1 MRIRG
6 LADEGSKRAKTVMR
20 ITDDTSKMLS
30 AILIGNNVVNL
41 SAASLTTTLAY
52 NLGGSMVAVA
62 SAVLSV
68 LIILFG
74 EITPKTMATLHA
86 EKMSLR
92 YAPAI
97 NLYIKVMTPFVFII
111 NTLSDIILRI
121 LHIDP
126 NAGNKQMT
134 ESELRTIVDVSHES
148 GVIESDEKEMIYNV
162 FDLGDAKAKDV
173 MVPRVHVTFADVNA
187 TYEELIDIFR
197 EDKFTRLPIFED
209 TTDNVVGILNIKD
222 LLLLTDTSQFSIRA
236 LMREPFFTY
245 EHKNTAELFHEMKK
259 NSINIAIVLDEY
271 GTTVGLITLEDLI
284 EEIVGDI
291 RDEYDAN
298 EEADLTKISKQE
310 YLVSGSMNLDDLC
323 ETLDLPFSSEDYD
336 TVGGYVIGLL
346 DHFPKEGEVIT
357 TKDGFTFFVKKMD
370 KNRVEK
376 ILLTMPEKDWN
387 WCVSHNTEG
396 AELENASDHMAQLA
410 VQGPKAI
417 LALQKLTSINLSEL
431 PYYTFTHGEFAGEKD
446 VIISNT
452 GYTGAGGF
460 ELYFYPEAAM
470 KIWNAVFEA
479 GEEFGIKPIGL
490 GARDTLRLEM
500 GFCLYGNDLDD
511 TTSPI
516 EAGLGWITKFAEGKN
531 FINRPMLEKQKTEG
545 TVRKL
550 VGFEMVDRGIPRH
563 GYELFNTEGEAIG
576 VVTSGTMSPTRKI
589 GIGMGYVKPEYSKI
603 GTEICIDMRGRKLKA
618 VVVRPPFRK

>member
-1 MRIRG
+1 MRYINAKYLFFKGVNYTIGHECRDTTHYSIDFIDSFRIFSSAETALTTVNRMRIRG
-6 LADEGSKRAKTVMR
+6 LADEGSKRAKTVMY

-197 EDKFTRLPIFED
+197 EDKFTRLPILKIQR
-209 TTDNVVGILNIKD
+209 TMLSVR
-222 LLLLTDTSQFSIRA
+222 SI
-236 LMREPFFTY
+236 
-245 EHKNTAELFHEMKK
+245 
-259 NSINIAIVLDEY
+259 
-271 GTTVGLITLEDLI
+271 
-284 EEIVGDI
+284 
-291 RDEYDAN
+291 
-298 EEADLTKISKQE
+298 
-310 YLVSGSMNLDDLC
+310 
-323 ETLDLPFSSEDYD
+323 
-336 TVGGYVIGLL
+336 
-346 DHFPKEGEVIT
+346 
-357 TKDGFTFFVKKMD
+357 
-370 KNRVEK
+370 
-376 ILLTMPEKDWN
+376 
-387 WCVSHNTEG
+387 
-396 AELENASDHMAQLA
+396 
-410 VQGPKAI
+410 
-417 LALQKLTSINLSEL
+417 
-431 PYYTFTHGEFAGEKD
+431 
-446 VIISNT
+446 
-452 GYTGAGGF
+452 
-460 ELYFYPEAAM
+460 
-470 KIWNAVFEA
+470 
-479 GEEFGIKPIGL
+479 
-490 GARDTLRLEM
+490 
-500 GFCLYGNDLDD
+500 
-511 TTSPI
+511 
-516 EAGLGWITKFAEGKN
+516 
-531 FINRPMLEKQKTEG
+531 
-545 TVRKL
+545 
-550 VGFEMVDRGIPRH
+550 
-563 GYELFNTEGEAIG
+563 
-576 VVTSGTMSPTRKI
+576 
-589 GIGMGYVKPEYSKI
+589 
-603 GTEICIDMRGRKLKA
+603 
-618 VVVRPPFRK
+618 